1 MISGTDVPQ
10 AQTSAIIPVR
20 NGVRFVAE
28 AVTSVLRQL
37 GSDDE
42 VVVVDDASVD
52 GTPVLL
58 AAIGDPRLR
67 VLTGS
72 GRGVSAA
79 RNLGLATARGE
90 FVAFLDSDD
99 FWPPSRHHVLL
110 DALQAHPARGASFG
124 RVRVRFESGIAE
136 TTDAQG
142 LDGKHIC
149 ELVGSGLYRR
159 ALVSGVGGF
168 CEQMHLREDAD
179 FHIRLLEGGLD
190 PLLCE
195 VDSLVYRRHAANV
208 TNDSAAVRLALV
220 DVLRRKL
227 ARQKN
232 RTREDR

>member
-1 MISGTDVPQ
+1 MPQ
-10 AQTSAIIPVR
+10 HQTSVIIPVR

-28 AVTSVLRQL
+28 SVRSVLRQI
-37 GSDDE
+37 GSNDE
-42 VVVVDDASVD
+42 VVIVDDASVD
-52 GTPVLL
+52 DTPALL
-58 AAIGDPRLR
+58 AVMSDLRLR
-67 VLTGS
+67 VLRAS

-79 RNLGLATARGE
+79 RNLGLAVARGE
-90 FVAFLDSDD
+90 YVAFLDCDD
-99 FWPPSRHHVLL
+99 FWPPARHRGLL

-124 RVRVRFESGIAE
+124 RVRVRFEVGIPE
-136 TTDAQG
+136 TPKALS
-142 LDGKHIC
+142 LDGKHFC
-149 ELVGSGLYRR
+149 QLVGSGLYRR

-168 CEQMHLREDAD
+168 CEQMHIGEDVD
-179 FHIRLLEGGLD
+179 FHARLLEAGLD

-232 RTREDR
+232 RTREDP